1 MMRSGGHLEFLL
13 LRSSKVGDVGAHAF
27 GSRVL
32 FLGGFFVWGLCAA
45 NVGRPCMHRLRCRSP
60 IDSSMQ
66 TQRRGVCRSGW
77 QVSGGRVRDACE
89 LLIES
94 TLSCD
99 FGRRQPF
106 LPRCTSPN
114 VLFVYI
120 HSSLA
125 ISPPSPP
132 PDLLSTDLGIGLPPD
147 PWTVN
152 LRHRAVLSRIS
163 LPSSPQ
169 EMIS

>member
-13 LRSSKVGDVGAHAF
+13 LRSSKVGDVGTHAF

-77 QVSGGRVRDACE
+77 QVSGEGGEFEMRA
-89 LLIES
+89 
-94 TLSCD
+94 SC
-99 FGRRQPF
+99 R
-106 LPRCTSPN
+106 S
-114 VLFVYI
+114 
-120 HSSLA
+120 
-125 ISPPSPP
+125 SPPSPVV
-132 PDLLSTDLGIGLPPD
+132 LGEGSRFCHDARHQMFCLFTFIHPLPSLPL
-147 PWTVN
+147 PLPLIYYQPIWASRFLQILGPLIFVI
-152 LRHRAVLSRIS
+152 VLSFPGYPFHPLRKK
-163 LPSSPQ
+163 
-169 EMIS
+169 

>member
-77 QVSGGRVRDACE
+77 QVSGEGGEFEMRA
-89 LLIES
+89 
-94 TLSCD
+94 SC
-99 FGRRQPF
+99 R
-106 LPRCTSPN
+106 S
-114 VLFVYI
+114 
-120 HSSLA
+120 
-125 ISPPSPP
+125 SPPSPVV
-132 PDLLSTDLGIGLPPD
+132 LGEGSRFCHDARHQMFCLFTFIHPLPPL
-147 PWTVN
+147 PLPLPLIYYQPTWASRFLQILGPLIFVI
-152 LRHRAVLSRIS
+152 VLSFPGYPFHPLRKK
-163 LPSSPQ
+163 
-169 EMIS
+169 